1 MPGPAWWWVAV
12 FYVGIVAAMIWG
24 RRLAPRRWQLA
35 AVAAWILVGLAP
47 PLVHIWTRDGLS
59 CSVVAVG
66 HGECILLEGPHGET
80 MLCDAGAMGSPEYAT
95 QTIASYLW
103 SRGIMRL
110 DGVVLSHADTDHYDA
125 LPGLLERFR
134 VGAVY
139 VSPVM
144 FDSSGA
150 RAVQTLRESVERA
163 GVPIHEVWSGNR
175 LQFGPD
181 ASLLVMHPPKRG
193 VVGDDNAN
201 SVTVGVEYAG
211 RRILLPGDLESP
223 GLDDVMAEEPY
234 HCDVLLA
241 PHHGSRRSEPAKF
254 AAWCTP
260 AWVVMSSAANDEIET
275 ASYAYKQLGARILAT
290 PQFGTVRFDLHP
302 ATLMDVETW
311 RGGRLQKA
319 GVVAVVGN

>member
-1 MPGPAWWWVAV
+1 
-12 FYVGIVAAMIWG
+12 
-24 RRLAPRRWQLA
+24 
-35 AVAAWILVGLAP
+35 
-47 PLVHIWTRDGLS
+47 
-59 CSVVAVG
+59 
-66 HGECILLEGPHGET
+66 
-80 MLCDAGAMGSPEYAT
+80 MGSPEYAT

-103 SRGIMRL
+103 SRGIMRI

-125 LPGLLERFR
+125 LPGLLDRFR

-144 FDSSGA
+144 FDSVGSSA
-150 RAVQTLRESVERA
+150 PRAVTALRESIEKA
-163 GVPIHEVWSGNR
+163 GVPVREIWSGNR
-175 LQFGPD
+175 MQFGSD
-181 ASLLVMHPPKRG
+181 ASLWVMHPPQRG

-234 HCDVLLA
+234 HCDILLA

-260 AWVVMSSAANDEIET
+260 DWVVMSSAANDEIET
-275 ASYAYKQLGARILAT
+275 AADAYKELGARIVAT
-290 PQFGTVRFDLHP
+290 HQLGTIRFDLHS
-302 ATLMDVETW
+302 ATPMDVVTW
-311 RGGRLQKA
+311 RAGGVP
-319 GVVAVVGN
+319 GVASVAVAGN